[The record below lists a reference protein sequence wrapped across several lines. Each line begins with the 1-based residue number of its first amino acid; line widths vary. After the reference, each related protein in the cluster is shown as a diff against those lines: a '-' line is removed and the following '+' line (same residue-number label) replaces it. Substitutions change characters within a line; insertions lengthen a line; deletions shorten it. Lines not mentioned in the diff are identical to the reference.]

1 MNMRKALPLFVIA
14 SMMAALIPSALVGA
28 AVTNTLSVAVG
39 PVGTKTVVS
48 GTITT
53 WAGRYQIE
61 IDANNDGDFL
71 DTGEQLAG
79 FTDTL
84 RSDGYAYSQEIQIPN
99 AYGGARRIRVIDLD
113 AAGTPFADSFFTV
126 QFQWLLEID
135 LEENF
140 EGGAFTLNATVTGGD
155 PSWPGALDLRF
166 RIKDPSAVV
175 IAGETFAYTN
185 LIEVGGYGR
194 FEQLH
199 GLPAVATNF
208 VTWGVYTSLLDWST
222 LADWPTGNQGVAS
235 ATFTI
240 RLTEQAIYERTE
252 QVNFQARVPA
262 GKTLD
267 KVTLT
272 DPNGTEVILFG
283 PGMGAVGPVWT
294 AGLVMNTVK
303 NTLLGTY
310 TLKLYD
316 LGTGTA
322 FKTQTFI
329 LIKAGFVVK
338 IFALGDYDETSK
350 YTIADNINT
359 ANEEV
364 ERMHTVRMMVHITY
378 PDGSSVTS
386 GDLVAGFSVWVGY
399 NSTNVA
405 TVALDSLLAYSVP
418 NHWTVSW
425 KIPKDAVLGKNYH
438 MKILIDAMS
447 DEYGNSGPSKE
458 FDSAKGTFGNYW
470 KVIKCQL
477 YSGANPGGVAPV
489 LSYPGAGNTLART
502 VESRASADIRYPDE
516 SKVTGSDLSQA
527 NATLTCTGNTYTV
540 PVVAADYNDAVDL
553 WVVKFSTP
561 YNAPLVGDYRYSVL
575 ANNFKDLWGNKGP
588 VGATPDSLTFVVG
601 IAAITVTDVTVDK
614 TAVQT
619 DEQITVTFSATYPSG
634 AAVTTRAA
642 TWPQVDIVDSG
653 GNIINA
659 ASNRA
664 SYDSATHLWK
674 YVYIIPTGSVGGEY
688 NATVA
693 VNHVQDGAATPNTGP
708 SAKKYT
714 NFDVTRVSMT
724 DVLAA
729 ANAAKAAADLASA
742 KADAAKVAADAA
754 LAAADAAKAAAD
766 AATAAATATGT
777 TATSA
782 LTAANAATAAANAAK
797 TSADAAKAATDS
809 LTTMVYVAIA
819 ASVVAA
825 LAAIFAVMQITKK
838 IA

>member
-1 MNMRKALPLFVIA
+1 
-14 SMMAALIPSALVGA
+14 
-28 AVTNTLSVAVG
+28 VT
-39 PVGTKTVVS
+39 
-48 GTITT
+48 
-53 WAGRYQIE
+53 
-61 IDANNDGDFL
+61 
-71 DTGEQLAG
+71 
-79 FTDTL
+79 
-84 RSDGYAYSQEIQIPN
+84 
-99 AYGGARRIRVIDLD
+99 DLD
-113 AAGTPFADSFFTV
+113 VAGTPFADSFFTV
-126 QFQWLLEID
+126 QVQWLLEID
-135 LEENF
+135 PTENF
-140 EGGAFTLNATVTGGD
+140 EGGVFTLNATVTGGD
-155 PSWPGALDLRF
+155 PAWPGALDLRL
-166 RIKDPSAVV
+166 RIKDTSAVV
-175 IAGETFAYTN
+175 IAGETTTYAN
-185 LIEVGGYGR
+185 LVEVGGYGR

-199 GLPAVATNF
+199 ALPTVPTNF
-208 VTWGVYTSLLDWST
+208 VTWGVYTALLDWDT
-222 LADWPTGNQGVAS
+222 IATFPTANQGVAS

-252 QVNFQARVPA
+252 TVNFQTRVPA

-267 KVTLT
+267 KVTLI
-272 DPNGTEVILFG
+272 DPNGTGVILYG
-283 PGMGAVGPVWT
+283 PGLDIVGPAWT

-338 IFALGDYDETSK
+338 IFAVGDYDESSK
-350 YTIADNINT
+350 YTIADNTDT

-405 TVALDSLLAYSVP
+405 TIALDSLLAYSVP

-438 MKILIDAMS
+438 MKVLIDAMS

-458 FDSAKGTFGNYW
+458 FDSAKATNGNYW

-502 VESRASADIRYPDE
+502 VEYRATADIRYPDE

-553 WVVKFSTP
+553 WVVKFKTP
-561 YNAPLVGDYRYSVL
+561 YNAPLVGDYRYSVS

-601 IAAITVTDVTVDK
+601 VAAITVTDVTVDK

-619 DEQITVTFSATYPSG
+619 DEQITVTFKATYPSG
-634 AAVTTRAA
+634 DPVTTRAA

-653 GNIINA
+653 GNIINT

-664 SYDSATHLWK
+664 SYDSATQLWK

-729 ANAAKAAADLASA
+729 ANAAKAAADLAST
-742 KADAAKVAADAA
+742 KADAAKT
-754 LAAADAAKAAAD
+754 AAD
-766 AATAAATATGT
+766 AATAAANA
-777 TATSA
+777 AKTSA
-782 LTAANAATAAANAAK
+782 DAAGTKADAAMAAANAAK

-825 LAAIFAVMQITKK
+825 LAAIFTVMQITKK